1 MHNRP
6 QVGPDDP
13 TWPGY
18 ATPQPQQQPGQ
29 PASPPA
35 QYVHP
40 MPPAPPTYQQPPRGA
55 RYPMRQSYAFVSRGL
70 YGVAQLVS
78 LALVI
83 VEGLLIV
90 RIALLLLAANPDAG
104 FSSWIYGLTTPLVAP
119 FQGVFPSIGG
129 DGQGIVLDTAA
140 ILAMVVYAILARVVE
155 AIMRL
160 FARL

>member
-6 QVGPDDP
+6 QVGPDEP

-29 PASPPA
+29 PAPSPA

-40 MPPAPPTYQQPPRGA
+40 RPPTYQQSSRGA
-55 RYPMRQSYAFVSRGL
+55 RYPIRQSYAFVSRGL

-104 FSSWIYGLTTPLVAP
+104 FSSWIYGLTAPLVAP

-140 ILAMVVYAILARVVE
+140 ILAMVVYAILARIVE

-160 FARL
+160 LARL